1 MKKLKVSIFIGILL
15 LCLIS
20 YSCRR
25 KEKIAASTL
34 AKVEVLNS
42 VHPDSALFLLQNLN
56 INNEDVSLKAK
67 YALLFTQAEDKNYIL
82 HTNDSLINIAVN
94 FYDSVKN
101 IGQAAKAHYYLGR
114 VYQDMQNE
122 AGAVSEFLIALPLA
136 EQVGESK
143 ILCLLYGNLGQ
154 VYFQQ
159 GLLARADSLFILS
172 ENIAIQKNDS
182 FNLAMGLIARG
193 NVRLQKEEHSS
204 AMAFFERALVIARNM
219 HNANVQEVVFNSMA
233 AFYASINCPEK
244 TIEYSQKGLLYKAD
258 SLDSARLYLLRGS
271 ALMQLAEYDSAK
283 FSINKSISTNN
294 LSTKAAAYLLLAD
307 IEEKQGDLSKAF
319 SYQNLYVECVDSMDL
334 LESRTF
340 HAISKGNRL
349 LYSGRHQRLLNSY
362 QLYLYGLLLF
372 LLLLIIYWINK
383 RYKYYNK
390 INVLTLKKDSL
401 ECQLRTFSVMQ
412 EDLRKKEKELELLR
426 EFIGTAE
433 EDKMKLYYLTNQVNT
448 LKKEN
453 KDFFL
458 KLLKNTRSY
467 KLLLQLIQRRKD
479 DYKCREL
486 YSEKDWD
493 ALLQDINHFSN
504 GFVERLK
511 EQVPLL
517 SKNDIRF
524 CCLFKIGI
532 SYVDMALVFDRTL
545 DAMYKKRNAI
555 LMNKLVNMSN
565 SNSLDEFIDAI

>member
-1 MKKLKVSIFIGILL
+1 M
-15 LCLIS
+15 
-20 YSCRR
+20 
-25 KEKIAASTL
+25 
-34 AKVEVLNS
+34 
-42 VHPDSALFLLQNLN
+42 
-56 INNEDVSLKAK
+56 
-67 YALLFTQAEDKNYIL
+67 
-82 HTNDSLINIAVN
+82 
-94 FYDSVKN
+94 
-101 IGQAAKAHYYLGR
+101 
-114 VYQDMQNE
+114 
-122 AGAVSEFLIALPLA
+122 
-136 EQVGESK
+136 
-143 ILCLLYGNLGQ
+143 
-154 VYFQQ
+154 
-159 GLLARADSLFILS
+159 
-172 ENIAIQKNDS
+172 
-182 FNLAMGLIARG
+182 
-193 NVRLQKEEHSS
+193 
-204 AMAFFERALVIARNM
+204 
-219 HNANVQEVVFNSMA
+219 
-233 AFYASINCPEK
+233 
-244 TIEYSQKGLLYKAD
+244 
-258 SLDSARLYLLRGS
+258 
-271 ALMQLAEYDSAK
+271 
-283 FSINKSISTNN
+283 
-294 LSTKAAAYLLLAD
+294 
-307 IEEKQGDLSKAF
+307 
-319 SYQNLYVECVDSMDL
+319 
-334 LESRTF
+334 
-340 HAISKGNRL
+340 
-349 LYSGRHQRLLNSY
+349 YSGRHQRLLNSY

-412 EDLRKKEKELELLR
+412 EDLRKKEKELKLLR

>member
-1 MKKLKVSIFIGILL
+1 
-15 LCLIS
+15 
-20 YSCRR
+20 
-25 KEKIAASTL
+25 
-34 AKVEVLNS
+34 
-42 VHPDSALFLLQNLN
+42 
-56 INNEDVSLKAK
+56 
-67 YALLFTQAEDKNYIL
+67 
-82 HTNDSLINIAVN
+82 
-94 FYDSVKN
+94 
-101 IGQAAKAHYYLGR
+101 
-114 VYQDMQNE
+114 
-122 AGAVSEFLIALPLA
+122 
-136 EQVGESK
+136 
-143 ILCLLYGNLGQ
+143 
-154 VYFQQ
+154 
-159 GLLARADSLFILS
+159 
-172 ENIAIQKNDS
+172 
-182 FNLAMGLIARG
+182 
-193 NVRLQKEEHSS
+193 
-204 AMAFFERALVIARNM
+204 
-219 HNANVQEVVFNSMA
+219 
-233 AFYASINCPEK
+233 
-244 TIEYSQKGLLYKAD
+244 
-258 SLDSARLYLLRGS
+258 
-271 ALMQLAEYDSAK
+271 MQLAEYDSAK

-334 LESRTF
+334 LESRTL